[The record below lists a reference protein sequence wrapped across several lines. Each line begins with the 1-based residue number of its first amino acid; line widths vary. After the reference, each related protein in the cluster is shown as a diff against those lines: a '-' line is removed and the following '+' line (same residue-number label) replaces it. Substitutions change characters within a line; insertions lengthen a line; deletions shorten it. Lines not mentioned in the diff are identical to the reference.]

1 MTKVIKYKPEYILKL
16 KNEAKL
22 NDEYN
27 LVFENIISLMST
39 STDQKNF
46 KVKVS
51 TNIDLNSNKWHRK
64 RFLTDNEKVKMKIN
78 SCLNRYSHVTYKE
91 VTLDILK
98 IDFYDYEILGYFI
111 ENFVLKYILDHNSD
125 IWDYMLEKVIFSNV
139 KKWKVKAR
147 YLMEYFL
154 DLVQEKFNKI
164 ISCNYQDHLEKL
176 WNDDIDEFY
185 LLKRMNQGLMKL
197 IAQLFKFNLIIRD
210 TITKILQELTLNI
223 SLFYKLEL
231 GVALI
236 GYIFNFIEEDEKK
249 KLMEYFS
256 IFLKDKN
263 LNKKVKFMILDFLEN
278 NKDKGDTLKMQE
290 YHTDEQVEAILKSS
304 LNDYFNEES
313 IELFS
318 ESISKIRLPNKSN
331 KVIYFLILNILD
343 NQDRVN
349 DYVLIL
355 SKILKKVIKFN
366 NLKYGIIE
374 FLRDYEEFKW
384 DYVNIN
390 DTIKNFFKECKSQ
403 KILTEDNLNFIFS
416 KIDNNIRDNLCI

>member
-78 SCLNRYSHVTYKE
+78 SCLNRYSHITYKE

-125 IWDYMLEKVIFSNV
+125 IWDYMLEKIIFSNV

-154 DLVQEKFNKI
+154 DLVQDKFNKI

-304 LNDYFNEES
+304 LNDYFIEES
-313 IELFS
+313 IDLFS

-343 NQDRVN
+343 NQDRIN

>member
-78 SCLNRYSHVTYKE
+78 SCLNRYSHITYKE

-98 IDFYDYEILGYFI
+98 IDFYDCEILGYFI

-374 FLRDYEEFKW
+374 FLRDYDEFKW

>member
-78 SCLNRYSHVTYKE
+78 SCLNRYSHITYKE

-98 IDFYDYEILGYFI
+98 IDFYDCEILGYFI

-154 DLVQEKFNKI
+154 DLVQDKFNKI

-343 NQDRVN
+343 NQDRIN

-374 FLRDYEEFKW
+374 FLRDYDEFKW

>member
-78 SCLNRYSHVTYKE
+78 SCLNRYSHITYKE

-125 IWDYMLEKVIFSNV
+125 IWDYMLEKIIFSNV

-154 DLVQEKFNKI
+154 DLVQDKFNKI

-223 SLFYKLEL
+223 NLFYKLEL

-278 NKDKGDTLKMQE
+278 NKDKGNTLKMQE

-343 NQDRVN
+343 NQDRIN